1 MTDLDKKEILR
12 YLGYRRKQE
21 LTMAVDQEIDELM
34 TEVLAI
40 AKPRYTFRI
49 FDCQSNETSKTIEV
63 IGTDLVF
70 KGKSIYNHL
79 KHAKKVAL
87 LAATLGIEVERKI
100 RQYSLTAMSKSLILD
115 SCCTE
120 YIEKICDQVECEI
133 EDTISAENLT
143 LNRRFSPGYG
153 DLALDIQPDFL
164 AVLEADRRIGLN
176 LSESLL
182 MIPRKSVTAI
192 IGLFDDPK
200 LARPRRKKISCSDC
214 SMKETCS
221 YRR

>member
-1 MTDLDKKEILR
+1 MELSKQEILR

-21 LTMAVDQEIDELM
+21 LTAAMDQEIEKM
-34 TEVLAI
+34 MGEVQEI
-40 AKPRYTFRI
+40 AVPRYTYKI
-49 FDCQSNETSKTIEV
+49 FDCQANEAEQKIEV
-63 IGTDLVF
+63 LGTDLIF
-70 KGKSIYNHL
+70 EGKSIYNHL
-79 KHAKKVAL
+79 KYAKQVAL

-100 RQYSLTAMSKSLILD
+100 RQYSLTEMSKSLILD

-120 YIEKICDQVECEI
+120 YIEKICDGIECEI
-133 EDTISAENLT
+133 EAAVVQEEFVM
-143 LNRRFSPGYG
+143 NRRFSPGYG
-153 DLALDIQPDFL
+153 DLALDIQPKFL

-200 LARPRRKKISCSDC
+200 LARPRRKKSNCSDC
-214 SMKETCS
+214 SMKQTCS

>member
-1 MTDLDKKEILR
+1 MELSKQEILR

-21 LTMAVDQEIDELM
+21 LTAAMDQEIEGLM
-34 TEVLAI
+34 IEVQAI
-40 AKPRYTFRI
+40 AAPRYTYKI
-49 FDCQSNETSKTIEV
+49 FDCQANESEQTIEV
-63 IGTDLVF
+63 LGTDLIF
-70 KGKSIYNHL
+70 EGKSIYNHL
-79 KHAKKVAL
+79 KYAKKVAL

-100 RQYSLTAMSKSLILD
+100 RQYSLTEMSKSLILD
-115 SCCTE
+115 ACCTE
-120 YIEKICDQVECEI
+120 YIEKICNGVECEI
-133 EDTISAENLT
+133 DTAVTQEGFI

-153 DLALDIQPDFL
+153 DLSLDIQPKFL
-164 AVLEADRRIGLN
+164 AVLEANRRIGLN

-182 MIPRKSVTAI
+182 MIPRKSVTAV

-214 SMKETCS
+214 SMNQTCS